1 MILQKVKPTT
11 ASKRQL
17 IKLNQKSLNVSK
29 KPLLKNKIVGKKN
42 SSGRNNSGK
51 ITVFHKGGG
60 VKSRYRKVDFNRKFN
75 SVGIVC
81 TIEHDP
87 NRHAFIASV
96 FDFIDKK
103 FSYIL
108 APQGLR
114 IRDIVKSGLET
125 EPSLGSSLPIANIP
139 IGTPIYN
146 VSPKQ
151 LSIAQISRS
160 AGTFSIIK
168 EKTETYSV
176 LELSSGEQR
185 YISSK
190 CFATVGEVSKELHFL
205 IRLGKAGQSRWLN
218 KRPTVRGVA
227 MNPVDHPHGGG
238 EGKKSGQS
246 RTPWGRPNQKGKTSK
261 FTNKLIITRK

>member
-11 ASKRQL
+11 ASRRQL

-29 KPLLKNKIVGKKN
+29 KPLLKNKVVEKKN

-60 VKSRYRKVDFNRKFN
+60 VKSRYRKIDFSRKLN

-96 FDFIDKK
+96 FDFIDQK

-146 VSPKQ
+146 VSPK
-151 LSIAQISRS
+151 LSRTGQISRS
-160 AGTFSIIK
+160 AGTFSVIK
-168 EKTETYSV
+168 EKTETYAV

-205 IRLGKAGQSRWLN
+205 TKLGKAGQSRWLN

-246 RTPWGRPNQKGKTSK
+246 RTPWGKPNQKGKTGK
-261 FTNKLIITRK
+261 LTNKFIIIRK